1 MAKVDSGTI
10 KRDAKSTPPASE
22 IKKTETFTAVFASDA
37 HAAADLFFGD
47 ANVEILDKEEVDAG
61 DVGTTLV
68 VTYK

>member
-1 MAKVDSGTI
+1 MAKVDRGTI
-10 KRDAKSTPPASE
+10 KRDAKSTPLAKE

-47 ANVEILDKEEVDAG
+47 ANVEILGREEVDAG
-61 DVGTTLV
+61 DAGTTLV

>member
-22 IKKTETFTAVFASDA
+22 IKKTETFTAVFVSDA
-37 HAAADLFFGD
+37 YAAADRFFGD
-47 ANVEILDKEEVDAG
+47 ANVEILNKEEVHAGDAG
-61 DVGTTLV
+61 TSVG

>member
-47 ANVEILDKEEVDAG
+47 ANASKA
-61 DVGTTLV
+61 
-68 VTYK
+68 